1 MNHEELIEKYFTKSL
16 NTDEQSLFDQLMQTN
31 DAFREQVVYE
41 EEVQKAITMNERQA
55 LKEKLQSFETK
66 KPKRNYTVW
75 CAAASFAVM
84 LGIGFWT
91 FSNDVDTNAVYE
103 EYYQSYPNVVAPTV
117 RGENSTDIKSE
128 AFYSYDSGDYSKAL
142 RLFSKLYDS
151 EKEDYSLFYKS
162 LSLME
167 LKRYDEALSSFEQFD
182 LQKNNGFT
190 PYVKWYKALTLVK
203 LEQEE
208 KALVLLQELAN
219 STNPMQK
226 MAKELVAELE

>member
-1 MNHEELIEKYFTKSL
+1 MNHEELIEKYFAKSL
-16 NTDEQSLFDQLMQTN
+16 NADEKSMFDQLMQN
-31 DAFREQVVYE
+31 NQPFREQVVYE
-41 EEVQKAITMNERQA
+41 EDVKKAITLNERQA
-55 LKEKLQSFETK
+55 LKKKLQSFETK
-66 KPKRNYTVW
+66 KTKRNYTVW
-75 CAAASFAVM
+75 YAAASFAVM

-128 AFYSYDSGDYSKAL
+128 AFYSYDSGDYTKAL
-142 RLFSKLYDS
+142 TLFSKLYDT

-167 LKRYDEALSSFEQFD
+167 LKRYDEALTSFEQFD

-203 LEQEE
+203 LKQEE

-226 MAKELVAELE
+226 MAKELVTELE

>member
-1 MNHEELIEKYFTKSL
+1 MDHEELIEKYFAKSL
-16 NTDEQSLFDQLMQTN
+16 SNEEKSLFDQLMQTN
-31 DAFREQVVYE
+31 DTFREQVVYE
-41 EEVQKAITMNERQA
+41 EEVQRAITLNERQA
-55 LKEKLQSFETK
+55 LKKKLQSFEIK
-66 KPKRNYTVW
+66 KPKRNYTIW
-75 CAAASFAVM
+75 YAAASFAVM
-84 LGIGFWT
+84 LGIGYWT

-128 AFYSYDSGDYSKAL
+128 AFYSYDSGDYTKAL
-142 RLFSKLYDS
+142 TLFSKLYDT

-162 LSLME
+162 MSLME
-167 LKRYDEALSSFEQFD
+167 LKRFDEALSSFEQFD

-190 PYVKWYKALTLVK
+190 PYVKWYKALTLIK
-203 LEQEE
+203 LEQKE
-208 KALVLLQELAN
+208 KAVVLLKELAN

>member
-1 MNHEELIEKYFTKSL
+1 MNHEELIEKYFAKSL
-16 NTDEQSLFDQLMQTN
+16 NNDEKSLFDQLMQTSET
-31 DAFREQVVYE
+31 FREQVVYE
-41 EEVQKAITMNERQA
+41 EDVQKAITLNERQA
-55 LKEKLQSFETK
+55 LKKKLQSFEIK
-66 KPKRNYTVW
+66 KPKRNYTIW
-75 CAAASFAVM
+75 YAAASFAVM
-84 LGIGFWT
+84 LGIGYWT
-91 FSNDVDTNAVYE
+91 FSNQVDTNAVYE

-128 AFYSYDSGDYSKAL
+128 AFYSYDSGDYAKAL
-142 RLFSKLYDS
+142 TLFSKLYDT

-167 LKRYDEALSSFEQFD
+167 LKRYDEALTSFEQFD

-219 STNPMQK
+219 SANPMQK

>member
-1 MNHEELIEKYFTKSL
+1 MDHEELIEKYFAKSL
-16 NTDEQSLFDQLMQTN
+16 NNDEKSMFDQLMQTN
-31 DAFREQVVYE
+31 YTFREQVVYE
-41 EEVQKAITMNERQA
+41 EQVQKAITLNERQV

-66 KPKRNYTVW
+66 KTKRNYTVW
-75 CAAASFAVM
+75 YAAASFAVM

-128 AFYSYDSGDYSKAL
+128 AFYSYDSGDYTKAL
-142 RLFSKLYDS
+142 TLFSKLHDT

-167 LKRYDEALSSFEQFD
+167 LKRYDEALTSFEQFD

-190 PYVKWYKALTLVK
+190 PYIKWYKALTLVK
-203 LEQEE
+203 LKQEE

-226 MAKELVAELE
+226 MAKELVTELE

>member
-1 MNHEELIEKYFTKSL
+1 MNHEELIEKYFAKNLS
-16 NTDEQSLFDQLMQTN
+16 NDEKSLFDQLMQT
-31 DAFREQVVYE
+31 DETFREQVVYE
-41 EEVQKAITMNERQA
+41 EVVKKAITLNERQA
-55 LKEKLQSFETK
+55 LKKKLQSFETK
-66 KPKRNYTVW
+66 KPKRNYTIW
-75 CAAASFAVM
+75 YAAASFVVM

-117 RGENSTDIKSE
+117 RGENSNDIKSE
-128 AFYSYDSGDYSKAL
+128 AFYSYDSGDYTKAL
-142 RLFSKLYDS
+142 TLFSKLYYT

-167 LKRYDEALSSFEQFD
+167 LKRYDAALTSFEQFD

>member
-1 MNHEELIEKYFTKSL
+1 MDHEELIEKYFAKSL
-16 NTDEQSLFDQLMQTN
+16 NNDEKSMFDQLMQTN
-31 DAFREQVVYE
+31 ETFREQVIYE
-41 EEVQKAITMNERQA
+41 EEVQKAIILNERQV
-55 LKEKLQSFETK
+55 LKKKLQLFETK
-66 KPKRNYTVW
+66 KPKQNYTIWYV
-75 CAAASFAVM
+75 AASFAVM
-84 LGIGFWT
+84 LGIGYWT

-128 AFYSYDSGDYSKAL
+128 AFYSYDSGDYAKAL
-142 RLFSKLYDS
+142 TLFSKLYDT

-167 LKRYDEALSSFEQFD
+167 LKRYDEALTSFEQFD

-219 STNPMQK
+219 SANPMQK
-226 MAKELVAELE
+226 MAKDIITDLN

>member
-1 MNHEELIEKYFTKSL
+1 MDHEELIEKYFAKSL
-16 NTDEQSLFDQLMQTN
+16 SNEEKSLFDQLMQSN
-31 DAFREQVVYE
+31 DTFREQVVYE
-41 EEVQKAITMNERQA
+41 EEVQRAITLNERQA
-55 LKEKLQSFETK
+55 LKKKLQSFEIK
-66 KPKRNYTVW
+66 KPKRNYTIW
-75 CAAASFAVM
+75 YAAASFAVM

-128 AFYSYDSGDYSKAL
+128 AFYSYDSGDYTKAL
-142 RLFSKLYDS
+142 TLFSKLYDT

-162 LSLME
+162 MSLME
-167 LKRYDEALSSFEQFD
+167 LKRFDEALSSFEQFD

-190 PYVKWYKALTLVK
+190 PYVKWYKALTLIK

>member
-1 MNHEELIEKYFTKSL
+1 MNHEELIEKYFAKSL
-16 NTDEQSLFDQLMQTN
+16 NNDEKSLFDQLMQTSET
-31 DAFREQVVYE
+31 FREQVVYE
-41 EEVQKAITMNERQA
+41 EDVQKAITLNERQA
-55 LKEKLQSFETK
+55 LKKKLQSFEIK
-66 KPKRNYTVW
+66 KPKRNYTIW
-75 CAAASFAVM
+75 YAAASFAVM
-84 LGIGFWT
+84 LGIGYWT
-91 FSNDVDTNAVYE
+91 FSNQVDTNAVYE

-128 AFYSYDSGDYSKAL
+128 AFYSYDSGDYAKAL
-142 RLFSKLYDS
+142 TLFSKLYDT

-167 LKRYDEALSSFEQFD
+167 LKRYDEALTSFEQFD

-219 STNPMQK
+219 SANPMQK
-226 MAKELVAELE
+226 MAKDIITDLN

>member
-1 MNHEELIEKYFTKSL
+1 MDHEELIEKYFAKSL
-16 NTDEQSLFDQLMQTN
+16 NANERLMFDQLMQTN
-31 DAFREQVVYE
+31 DTFREQVVYE
-41 EEVQKAITMNERQA
+41 EEVQKAITLNERQA
-55 LKEKLQSFETK
+55 LKKKLKSFETK

-75 CAAASFAVM
+75 YAAASFAVM

-91 FSNDVDTNAVYE
+91 FFNDVDTNAVYE

-128 AFYSYDSGDYSKAL
+128 AFYSYDSGDYTKAL
-142 RLFSKLYDS
+142 TLFSKLYDT

-167 LKRYDEALSSFEQFD
+167 LKRYDEALTSFEQFD

-203 LEQEE
+203 LEQKE

>member
-1 MNHEELIEKYFTKSL
+1 MDHEELIEKYFAKSL
-16 NTDEQSLFDQLMQTN
+16 SNEEKSLFDQLMQTN
-31 DAFREQVVYE
+31 DTFREQVVYE
-41 EEVQKAITMNERQA
+41 EEVQRAITLNERQA
-55 LKEKLQSFETK
+55 LKKKLQSFETK
-66 KPKRNYTVW
+66 KPKRNYTIW
-75 CAAASFAVM
+75 YAAASFAVM
-84 LGIGFWT
+84 LGIGYWT
-91 FSNDVDTNAVYE
+91 FSNQVDTNAVYE

-128 AFYSYDSGDYSKAL
+128 AFYSYDSGDYAKAL
-142 RLFSKLYDS
+142 TLFSKLYDT

-167 LKRYDEALSSFEQFD
+167 LKRFDEALSSFEQFD

-190 PYVKWYKALTLVK
+190 PYVKWYKALTLIK
-203 LEQEE
+203 LEQKE
-208 KALVLLQELAN
+208 KAVVLLKELAN

>member
-1 MNHEELIEKYFTKSL
+1 MDHEELIEKYFAKSL
-16 NTDEQSLFDQLMQTN
+16 SNDEKSLFDQLMQTN
-31 DAFREQVVYE
+31 ETFREQVVYE
-41 EEVQKAITMNERQA
+41 EEVQKAITLNERQA

-66 KPKRNYTVW
+66 KPKRNYTIW
-75 CAAASFAVM
+75 YAAASFAVM
-84 LGIGFWT
+84 LGIGYWT
-91 FSNDVDTNAVYE
+91 FSNQVDTNAVYE

-128 AFYSYDSGDYSKAL
+128 AFYSYDSGDYTKAL
-142 RLFSKLYDS
+142 TLFSKLYDT

-167 LKRYDEALSSFEQFD
+167 LKRYDEALTSFEQFD

-226 MAKELVAELE
+226 MAKELVSELE

>member
-1 MNHEELIEKYFTKSL
+1 MDHEELIEKYFANSL
-16 NTDEQSLFDQLMQTN
+16 NNDEQSMFDQLMQTN
-31 DAFREQVVYE
+31 QTFREEVVYE
-41 EEVQKAITMNERQA
+41 EEVQKAIRLNERQA
-55 LKEKLQSFETK
+55 LKKKLQSFETK
-66 KPKRNYTVW
+66 KTKRNYTVW
-75 CAAASFAVM
+75 YVAASFAIM

-91 FSNDVDTNAVYE
+91 FSNHVDTNAVYE

-128 AFYSYDSGDYSKAL
+128 AFYSYDSGDYAKAL
-142 RLFSKLYDS
+142 TLFSKLYDT

-167 LKRYDEALSSFEQFD
+167 LKRYEEALTSFEQFD

-203 LEQEE
+203 LKQEE

-226 MAKELVAELE
+226 MAKELVTELE

>member
-1 MNHEELIEKYFTKSL
+1 MDHEELIEKYFAKSL
-16 NTDEQSLFDQLMQTN
+16 SNEEKSLFDQLMQTN
-31 DAFREQVVYE
+31 DTFREQVVYE
-41 EEVQKAITMNERQA
+41 EEVQKAITLNERQA
-55 LKEKLQSFETK
+55 LKKKLQSFEIK
-66 KPKRNYTVW
+66 KPKRNYTIW
-75 CAAASFAVM
+75 YAAASFAVM
-84 LGIGFWT
+84 LGIGYWT

-128 AFYSYDSGDYSKAL
+128 AFYSYDSGDYAKAL
-142 RLFSKLYDS
+142 TLFSKLYGT

-167 LKRYDEALSSFEQFD
+167 LKRFDEALSSFEQFD

-190 PYVKWYKALTLVK
+190 PYVKWYKALTLIK
-203 LEQEE
+203 LEQKE
-208 KALVLLQELAN
+208 KAVVLLKELAN

-226 MAKELVAELE
+226 IAKELVAELE

>member
-1 MNHEELIEKYFTKSL
+1 MNHEELIEKYFAKSL
-16 NTDEQSLFDQLMQTN
+16 NNDEQSTFDQLMQTN
-31 DAFREQVVYE
+31 ETFLEQVVYE
-41 EEVQKAITMNERQA
+41 EQVQKAITLNERQA

-66 KPKRNYTVW
+66 KTKRNYTIW
-75 CAAASFAVM
+75 YAAASFAVM
-84 LGIGFWT
+84 LGIGYWT

-128 AFYSYDSGDYSKAL
+128 AFYSYDSGDYAKAL
-142 RLFSKLYDS
+142 TLFSKLYDT

-167 LKRYDEALSSFEQFD
+167 LKRYDEALTSFEQFD

-190 PYVKWYKALTLVK
+190 SYVKWYKALTLVK

-219 STNPMQK
+219 SANPMQK
-226 MAKELVAELE
+226 MAKDIITDLN

>member
-1 MNHEELIEKYFTKSL
+1 MDHEELIEKYFAKSL
-16 NTDEQSLFDQLMQTN
+16 NNDEKSMFDQLMQTN
-31 DAFREQVVYE
+31 DTFREQVVYE
-41 EEVQKAITMNERQA
+41 EQVQKAITLNERQA
-55 LKEKLQSFETK
+55 LKKKLQSFETK
-66 KPKRNYTVW
+66 KTKRNYTIW
-75 CAAASFAVM
+75 YAAASFAVM

-128 AFYSYDSGDYSKAL
+128 AFYSYDSGDYAKAL
-142 RLFSKLYDS
+142 TLFSKLYDT

-167 LKRYDEALSSFEQFD
+167 LKRYDEALTSFEQFD

-226 MAKELVAELE
+226 MAKELVTELE

>member
-1 MNHEELIEKYFTKSL
+1 MEHEELIEKYFAKSL
-16 NTDEQSLFDQLMQTN
+16 NNDEQSIFDQLMQTN

-41 EEVQKAITMNERQA
+41 EEVQKAITLNERQA
-55 LKEKLQSFETK
+55 LKKKLQSFETK
-66 KPKRNYTVW
+66 KKKRNYTIW
-75 CAAASFAVM
+75 YAAASFVVM

-91 FSNDVDTNAVYE
+91 FSNQVGTNAIYE
-103 EYYQSYPNVVAPTV
+103 EYYQSYPNAVAPTV

-128 AFYSYDSGDYSKAL
+128 AFYSYDSGDYAKAL
-142 RLFSKLYDS
+142 TLFSKLYDT

-167 LKRYDEALSSFEQFD
+167 LKLYDEALTSFEQFD

-226 MAKELVAELE
+226 MAKELVTELE

>member
-1 MNHEELIEKYFTKSL
+1 MDHEELIEKYFAKSL
-16 NTDEQSLFDQLMQTN
+16 NNDEQSTFDQLMQTN
-31 DAFREQVVYE
+31 ETFLEQVVYE
-41 EEVQKAITMNERQA
+41 EQVQKAITLNERQA

-66 KPKRNYTVW
+66 KTKRNYTIW
-75 CAAASFAVM
+75 YAAASFAVM
-84 LGIGFWT
+84 LGIGYWT

-128 AFYSYDSGDYSKAL
+128 AFYSYDSGDYTKAL
-142 RLFSKLYDS
+142 MLFSRLYDT

-167 LKRYDEALSSFEQFD
+167 LKRYDEALTSFEQFD

-219 STNPMQK
+219 SANPMQK

>member
-1 MNHEELIEKYFTKSL
+1 MDHEELIEKYFAKSL
-16 NTDEQSLFDQLMQTN
+16 NNDEQSTFDQLMQTN
-31 DAFREQVVYE
+31 ETFLEQVVYE
-41 EEVQKAITMNERQA
+41 EQVQKAITLNERQA

-66 KPKRNYTVW
+66 KTKRNYTIW
-75 CAAASFAVM
+75 YAAASFAVM
-84 LGIGFWT
+84 LGIGYWT

-128 AFYSYDSGDYSKAL
+128 AFYSYDSGDYTKAL
-142 RLFSKLYDS
+142 MLFSRLYDT

-167 LKRYDEALSSFEQFD
+167 LKRYDEALTSFEQFD

>member
-1 MNHEELIEKYFTKSL
+1 MDHEELIEKYFAKSL
-16 NTDEQSLFDQLMQTN
+16 NNDEQSTFDQLMQTN
-31 DAFREQVVYE
+31 DTFREQVIYE
-41 EEVQKAITMNERQA
+41 EEVQKAIILNERLA
-55 LKEKLQSFETK
+55 LKKKLQSFETK
-66 KPKRNYTVW
+66 KTKRNYTIW
-75 CAAASFAVM
+75 YAAASFAVM

-128 AFYSYDSGDYSKAL
+128 AFYSYDSGDYAKAL
-142 RLFSKLYDS
+142 KLFSKLYDT

-167 LKRYDEALSSFEQFD
+167 LKRYDEALTSFEQFD

-203 LEQEE
+203 LKQEE

-226 MAKELVAELE
+226 MAKELLTELE

>member
-1 MNHEELIEKYFTKSL
+1 MDHEELIEKYFAKSL
-16 NTDEQSLFDQLMQTN
+16 NNDEKSLFDQLMQTSET
-31 DAFREQVVYE
+31 FREQVVYE
-41 EEVQKAITMNERQA
+41 EDVQKAITLNERQA
-55 LKEKLQSFETK
+55 LKEKLQSFEIK
-66 KPKRNYTVW
+66 KPKRNYTIW
-75 CAAASFAVM
+75 YAAASFAVM

-128 AFYSYDSGDYSKAL
+128 AFYSYDSGDYTKAL
-142 RLFSKLYDS
+142 TLFSKLYDT
-151 EKEDYSLFYKS
+151 EKDDYSLFYKS
-162 LSLME
+162 MSLME
-167 LKRYDEALSSFEQFD
+167 LKRFDEALSSFEQFD

-219 STNPMQK
+219 SANPMQK
-226 MAKELVAELE
+226 MAKDIITDLN